1 MIYEG
6 LAKYYDDLVGDEEA
20 TLKWVDLTKKFC
32 PKGNLLELAC
42 GSGEIS
48 YKLQQEGYDL
58 LATDFSSSMIERL
71 NSKYPSVATQV
82 LDMREFTLDKKFDGV
97 ICYCDSINYLNSME
111 EVKRMF
117 QSVKD
122 CLSDEGIFIFDMH
135 TLDRLEE
142 FSELYIE
149 EGELDVPY
157 QWTIQSIDNEIHQHF
172 AFFEEDRIIQ
182 EQHIQTVF
190 HPNDIMTSLYE
201 LGFRCE
207 AYTDFEK
214 EGIQEGEKLF
224 IVARREKC

>member
-1 MIYEG
+1 MIYDG

-111 EVKRMF
+111 EVKSMF

-201 LGFRCE
+201 LGFSCE
-207 AYTDFEK
+207 AYIDFEK
-214 EGIQEGEKLF
+214 ERIQEGEKLF